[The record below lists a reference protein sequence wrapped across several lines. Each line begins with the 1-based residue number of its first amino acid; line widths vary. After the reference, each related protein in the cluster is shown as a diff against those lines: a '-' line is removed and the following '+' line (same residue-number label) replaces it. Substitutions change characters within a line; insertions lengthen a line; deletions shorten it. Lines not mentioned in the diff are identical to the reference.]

1 VGRDER
7 CQEYLLWNV
16 FLGHCAE
23 GKLPV
28 EWIGVRQSEP
38 AQSVQ
43 AASLPLGSRAI
54 AYEIIEATT
63 LKGERDLSQ

>member
-43 AASLPLGSRAI
+43 VASLPLGSRELARR
-54 AYEIIEATT
+54 EAES
-63 LKGERDLSQ
+63 LELV